1 MRILIAEDDSVSRR
15 LLEALLHKWG
25 YEVVQCIDG
34 TSAWEALQKP
44 DAPDLAVL
52 DWMMPGI
59 DGVDLCQRLRGLP
72 RPFPTYT
79 ILLTAKDRME
89 DIVSGLRAGA
99 DDYVV
104 KPFNRDELQARVQ
117 VGLRVVGLQ
126 QALADRVK
134 ELEVALARVKQ
145 LHGLLPICSYC
156 KKVRNDQNY
165 WQQVEAYVSE
175 HSEAQFSHGVCP
187 ECYEKHLK
195 PQLDLLQGQ
204 RLGKT

>member
-15 LLEALLHKWG
+15 LLQALLSKWG
-25 YEVVQCIDG
+25 YEVVLCTDG

-44 DAPDLAVL
+44 DAPALAIL

-59 DGVDLCQRLRGLP
+59 DGVAICQRLRTLP

-79 ILLTAKDRME
+79 ILLTAKDRQE
-89 DIVSGLRAGA
+89 DLVAGLRAGA

-104 KPFNRDELQARVQ
+104 KPFDRDELQARVQ
-117 VGLRVVGLQ
+117 VGLRVAGLQ

-134 ELEVALARVKQ
+134 ELEAALARVNQ

-165 WQQVEAYVSE
+165 WQQVELYVAE

-187 ECYEKHLK
+187 ECYAQHLK
-195 PQLDLLQGQ
+195 PQLDLLRSPGS
-204 RLGKT
+204 GEA